1 MCKGR
6 HSFIFYNK
14 LQQVLSKNHA
24 FLWLV
29 PSAHLWAQT
38 EEPCLALLDIPA
50 PLSSGQMERFFFFL
64 VESPL
69 RLFDMRRI
77 YLFSLP
83 CSWLLCTCVEKT
95 VVIHTWVKGT
105 NVYLTLYRTKIS
117 GFYCHIKQPQALFW
131 AQHRI
136 SFRHNCHKWMD
147 HLLNKWVHLTCL
159 LSIHP
164 SYRSQEP
171 YFEIFCLQSVSGYV
185 YNLSNI

>member
-1 MCKGR
+1 MTC
-6 HSFIFYNK
+6 
-14 LQQVLSKNHA
+14 A
-24 FLWLV
+24 F
-29 PSAHLWAQT
+29 ST
-38 EEPCLALLDIPA
+38 
-50 PLSSGQMERFFFFL
+50 PLSSNRGALPGTSGHTCTVLGPNGKVFFFFF

-69 RLFDMRRI
+69 RLFDMRRV

-164 SYRSQEP
+164 SYRSQKP

-185 YNLSNI
+185 YNLSNISLIHVRRFIVL